1 MKRIN
6 IKDGIN
12 SYQVKG
18 FTLMEAVLAMMLSS
32 LLVLLALSAIRYYT
46 LLFADIQSRGETQSE
61 IRMLQ
66 NALDEDA
73 RQSEQIKFNEE
84 LIFIGPQEVIYQF
97 QDEMI
102 IRIQDLSVDT
112 FSVDYRYPQIQFS
125 KQIPGLIEKLTI
137 RCLNEKAVFPVNII
151 KEYPLGLK
159 TEMNY

>member
-1 MKRIN
+1 
-6 IKDGIN
+6 
-12 SYQVKG
+12 
-18 FTLMEAVLAMMLSS
+18 MEAVLAMMLSS

-102 IRIQDLSVDT
+102 MRIQDLSVDT